1 MSIKQSL
8 ESSVGGLPAPVS
20 SSSVT
25 SNAHEPLPGRSGTG
39 RVDVAFSGG
48 RRARG
53 LDGRF
58 IEEMVAEPTPE
69 ELQHFADLEVENNDP
84 LAAVYDGGLVGML
97 EDAEQAIDEVGAA
110 FDEALEMALG
120 GGSDQAHGYEEA
132 YPNLYA
138 NANRGSGGQ
147 SSRGG
152 ADHRQYD
159 YRNQR
164 GGF

>member
-1 MSIKQSL
+1 M
-8 ESSVGGLPAPVS
+8 EAEPEPAPR
-20 SSSVT
+20 
-25 SNAHEPLPGRSGTG
+25 PGASILDDESEADPADIPGW
-39 RVDVAFSGG
+39 AF
-48 RRARG
+48 
-53 LDGRF
+53 L
-58 IEEMVAEPTPE
+58 
-69 ELQHFADLEVENNDP
+69 
-84 LAAVYDGGLVGML
+84 L